1 MKWIMLKIYGMKIQF
16 GVSLKP
22 MLLDFSWIDLLEPES
37 DIYDKFSFL
46 WEMRCSWLKI
56 NSF

>member
-1 MKWIMLKIYGMKIQF
+1 MQIQF